1 MGKVPTKIFKEKG
14 GRLKKSFKRLNGILL
29 VDVETTNNQKHVIE
43 VSFARINNKGIR
55 TEKHNYIIKEMWE
68 SKRRYGRYSNEK
80 IDTWKQHIELGLI
93 EVIPIK
99 ELRDKI
105 EGVENVDI
113 FSAYNVNFDIQAL
126 NITFKLFGLECNKL
140 NKLKKFCLWHYSK
153 SIYSTKEYITWALN
167 KKALTPTGKIS
178 TNAEN
183 IYRYICEQY
192 NFQETHVA
200 HEDLDIEEEILK
212 SALITN
218 MSNRNNWLDLE
229 KNGSWQTV
237 EKTRKEM
244 GL

>member
-1 MGKVPTKIFKEKG
+1 ME
-14 GRLKKSFKRLNGILL
+14 GILL

-43 VSFARINNKGIR
+43 VSFARINNKGMR

-99 ELRDKI
+99 ELRDKLN
-105 EGVENVDI
+105 NVKNIDL

-126 NITFKLFGLECNKL
+126 NITFELFGLECKKINEIQ
-140 NKLKKFCLWHYSK
+140 KFCLWHYAK
-153 SIYSTKEYITWALN
+153 SIYTTPDYIRWAIDN
-167 KKALTPTGKIS
+167 KALTPTGKIS

-183 IYRYICEQY
+183 IYRYIVEQ
-192 NFQETHVA
+192 NGFSETHIA
-200 HEDLDIEEEILK
+200 HEDLEIEEEILK
-212 SALITN
+212 CALISNTI
-218 MSNRNNWLDLE
+218 NRNNWLELN

-237 EKTRKEM
+237 ERTRKEM
-244 GL
+244 DI